1 MIRSA
6 VVLAAG
12 RGTRIASVTSDPKSL
27 LEVCGKS
34 LIRHHLDTLEALG
47 FGKVVVVVG
56 YEEGLLRRHLA
67 EHRSRMRIEF
77 VENEDVDRFGNAVSL
92 RRGLES
98 VTGPCIAIDGDLIYE
113 RDVLDRFLAGGP
125 ADAILVGVGEI
136 DDIES
141 TKTLID
147 DCGRVTM
154 VVDKRSLLPA
164 EENAFLGEAMGVL
177 MFTEAGRTAFLR
189 RSGQFFDDPENLL
202 RNWEPLL
209 NEHLREQPMAARF
222 VGSGRWI
229 EIDTPH
235 DYAQARRIFEGSE
248 HAVP

>member
-12 RGTRIASVTSDPKSL
+12 RGTRIAAVTSDPKCL
-27 LEVCGKS
+27 LEVSGKS

-47 FGKVVVVVG
+47 FSEVVVVVG
-56 YEEGLLRRHLA
+56 YEAGLVRRHLA
-67 EHRSRMRIEF
+67 DHRSRMRIEF
-77 VENEDVDRFGNAVSL
+77 VENEDVERFGNAVSL
-92 RRGLES
+92 RLGLES

-113 RDVLDRFLAGGP
+113 REVLGRFLSGGP
-125 ADAILVGVGEI
+125 EDSVLVGVGEI

-141 TKTLID
+141 TKTLTD
-147 DCGRVTM
+147 DCDRVTV

-164 EENAFLGEAMGVL
+164 EEEAFLGEAMGVL

-189 RSGQFFDDPENLL
+189 RSEQFFDDPENLL
-202 RNWEPLL
+202 KNWEPLL
-209 NEHLREQPMAARF
+209 NYYLQEQPMTARF

-229 EIDTPH
+229 EIDTPQ
-235 DYAQARRIFEGSE
+235 DYAQARRIFESAE
-248 HAVP
+248 YALP